1 MVRHLSAALVLC
13 GLGLANMHGWL
24 DPDLLPPYDFAGYV
38 TVVEDVRNQ
47 VLRHGETPDWNP
59 KWFAGTMAFLAVRVG
74 PGQHA
79 IEMRLE
85 PPLAVAVAD
94 RLTAVSW
101 LALSLA
107 VSGWSF
113 VRIRR
118 RLRGA

>member
-1 MVRHLSAALVLC
+1 VHYRRPAAGHIQLSIDAGSEPSLVFVSEAHHPWWRVSVD
-13 GLGLANMHGWL
+13 GVSAQ
-24 DPDLLPPYDFAGYV
+24 LLRA
-38 TVVEDVRNQ
+38 Q
-47 VLRHGETPDWNP
+47 
-59 KWFAGTMAFLAVRVG
+59 MAFLAVRVG
-74 PGQHA
+74 PGQHT

-85 PPLAVAVAD
+85 PPLVIAVAD